1 MKIIFLFRIKCLVDV
16 DKRDLGLRL
25 VDGED
30 VQLFVL
36 LDGLVDRI
44 RLEALAR
51 APEICFG
58 FQN

>member
-1 MKIIFLFRIKCLVDV
+1 MVLCCTCVIKYLILICVDEC
-16 DKRDLGLRL
+16 DLGLGL

-44 RLEALAR
+44 RLETLAH
-51 APEICFG
+51 APENVF
-58 FQN
+58 